1 MIAIVD
7 YGMGN
12 LRSVAKAIERVGGRA
27 RIVTTAADIR
37 SADKIILPG
46 VGAFADAMEHLRRL
60 DLIEE
65 IERFVR
71 LDRPFLGICLGLQLL
86 LGTSHE
92 DGRHAGLGI
101 IPGEVVR
108 FDLASL
114 PDGKDLAIPHMGWNS
129 IRWQDDCP
137 LLAGIEQGSYVYFV
151 HSYHVVPDRDDV
163 VGTRT
168 DYGRPFVSSVRRGN
182 LFATQ
187 FHPEKSQ
194 AVGLKMMANFVR
206 L

>member
-168 DYGRPFVSSVRRGN
+168 DYGRPFVSSVRRVN